1 MALDKI
7 KKVRIDQSDWA
18 EVRVMDVSAKM
29 DYDKVTRVN
38 FQKTRKADNLPGWT
52 VDLRITESDGT
63 KSVLSTTVY
72 APTLPDFPD
81 LVPVKLGTVWAN
93 PWGSQNGNSGLWF
106 EVESITPATAASA
119 KRGE

>member
-7 KKVRIDQSDWA
+7 KKVRIDQSDWTT
-18 EVRVMDVSAKM
+18 VIVMDVSPKM
-29 DYDKVTRVN
+29 DRDKVTNVE
-38 FQKTRKADNLPGWT
+38 FQKARKADNLPGWT

-72 APTLPDFPD
+72 APAKPDFPD

-93 PWGSQNGNSGLWF
+93 PWGSNDKSGLWF
-106 EVESITPATAASA
+106 EVESITPVTAASA